1 MSSNSSWYSWYSC
14 CTTFTI
20 GGAVAAKPASSGGTG
35 GSKRSG
41 SAGGGCNRSG
51 GCSGGEG
58 HEHIG
63 KEELL
68 GSKELH
74 LSMYS
79 KECEYEK

>member
-20 GGAVAAKPASSGGTG
+20 GDAVAAKPASSGGT
-35 GSKRSG
+35 SG
-41 SAGGGCNRSG
+41 STRSG

-79 KECEYEK
+79 KECKCEK